1 MRLER
6 TVSWSQTRRDT
17 NFAIPGYSLF
27 CHDTTARG
35 KNKVFSVCGHLCGQS
50 RFCAAFGNR
59 RKSRK
64 RRCHKTLRRFASP
77 YPGYNHGTPKP
88 MSEPSGRTESPSL
101 ALSGT
106 PAVPLWNSIG
116 LFISG
121 TAFGFWDLCGIEFCI
136 LKVLPT
142 GFTSNSG
149 CFLPQRAAQKLRRIN
164 KEISAGVILPTL
176 SINGKCVVVAKTP
189 SENVQ
194 TKKKLAHFL

>member
-1 MRLER
+1 MNKKNPLKSTDFRGF
-6 TVSWSQTRRDT
+6 WSEWGDSNAR
-17 NFAIPGYSLF
+17 SL
-27 CHDTTARG
+27 D
-35 KNKVFSVCGHLCGQS
+35 
-50 RFCAAFGNR
+50 
-59 RKSRK
+59 
-64 RRCHKTLRRFASP
+64 
-77 YPGYNHGTPKP
+77 PKP
-88 MSEPSGRTESPSL
+88 MSEPSARPVALCL
-101 ALSGT
+101 ALPGT

-116 LFISG
+116 LFISA

>member
-1 MRLER
+1 MNKKNPLKSTDFRGF
-6 TVSWSQTRRDT
+6 WSEWGDSNAR
-17 NFAIPGYSLF
+17 SL
-27 CHDTTARG
+27 D
-35 KNKVFSVCGHLCGQS
+35 
-50 RFCAAFGNR
+50 
-59 RKSRK
+59 
-64 RRCHKTLRRFASP
+64 
-77 YPGYNHGTPKP
+77 PKP
-88 MSEPSGRTESPSL
+88 MSEPSARPVARFL
-101 ALSGT
+101 LLSGT
-106 PAVPLWNSIG
+106 PSVSLWNSIG
-116 LFISG
+116 LFISA

-194 TKKKLAHFL
+194 TKKLAHFL

>member
-1 MRLER
+1 MTFGSHRSLRQNSYLSLLSLDAPGFTPDASIPVTLYGPSDRIRTCGILLPKQARYQLRYTRLL
-6 TVSWSQTRRDT
+6 SFLSGWS
-17 NFAIPGYSLF
+17 YS
-27 CHDTTARG
+27 
-35 KNKVFSVCGHLCGQS
+35 
-50 RFCAAFGNR
+50 
-59 RKSRK
+59 
-64 RRCHKTLRRFASP
+64 
-77 YPGYNHGTPKP
+77 PKP
-88 MSEPSGRTESPSL
+88 MSELSARGLAHSL

-164 KEISAGVILPTL
+164 KEISAM
-176 SINGKCVVVAKTP
+176 
-189 SENVQ
+189 
-194 TKKKLAHFL
+194 TKKQQADLDDSQPAERRCLFDVLSFGSNACSFARECNADFYN

>member
-1 MRLER
+1 MSEL
-6 TVSWSQTRRDT
+6 S
-17 NFAIPGYSLF
+17 
-27 CHDTTARG
+27 ARG
-35 KNKVFSVCGHLCGQS
+35 L
-50 RFCAAFGNR
+50 A
-59 RKSRK
+59 
-64 RRCHKTLRRFASP
+64 
-77 YPGYNHGTPKP
+77 
-88 MSEPSGRTESPSL
+88 PSL

-121 TAFGFWDLCGIEFCI
+121 TAFGFWDLCGMEFCI

-176 SINGKCVVVAKTP
+176 SINGKWVVVAKTP